1 MKRFI
6 GKAIFVGVLAAIII
20 VATRNPGSSAQSE
33 KLDLLIRG
41 GRLIDG
47 TGSAAAVTDIGVKG
61 DRIVFIGNAARERRE
76 AGRVIDATGLTVA
89 PGFIDPHTHAAEDLG
104 TPTGRSNQN
113 YLFQGVT
120 TVVTGN
126 DGNGPLPIGTTL
138 TRWQDQGIGTNAVR
152 SYYINVL
159 QITCREIFGDLILSK
174 LIHLDLRFYNT
185 VTTLFHTSF
194 GSHHNMH

>member
-61 DRIVFIGNAARERRE
+61 DRIVFIGNAARERE
-76 AGRVIDATGLTVA
+76 
-89 PGFIDPHTHAAEDLG
+89 
-104 TPTGRSNQN
+104 
-113 YLFQGVT
+113 
-120 TVVTGN
+120 
-126 DGNGPLPIGTTL
+126 
-138 TRWQDQGIGTNAVR
+138 
-152 SYYINVL
+152 
-159 QITCREIFGDLILSK
+159 
-174 LIHLDLRFYNT
+174 
-185 VTTLFHTSF
+185 
-194 GSHHNMH
+194 